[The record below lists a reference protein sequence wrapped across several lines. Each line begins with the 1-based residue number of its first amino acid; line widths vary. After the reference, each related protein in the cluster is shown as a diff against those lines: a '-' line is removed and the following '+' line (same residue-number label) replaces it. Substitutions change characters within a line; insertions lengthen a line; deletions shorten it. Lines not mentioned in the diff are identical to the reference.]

1 MLTAVTFQAWF
12 TGFMVSQSME
22 GQERHDHQGARSSSR
37 FGLYLLDRRRARASC
52 SGSNGKNEEFTPTDE
67 FKLDPWVSLEFG
79 PVDMSINK
87 AVLYLVLACVL
98 TARW

>member
-1 MLTAVTFQAWF
+1 MTTKRKVLI
-12 TGFMVSQSME
+12 GL
-22 GQERHDHQGARSSSR
+22 
-37 FGLYLLDRRRARASC
+37 GLYLLIAIAFYALL
-52 SGSNGKNEEFTPTDE
+52 GNNGKNEEFTPTDE

-98 TARW
+98 TTAVMTYIAKRMVDKPNRVQTAMEVLYDLT